1 VEADN
6 NGVNRVVATDG
17 RATGIQTGLDKYC
30 PICKVKAASEQNY
43 CTVDGAKLSSL
54 RCPECGTPGE
64 TSHVYCGY
72 CGCSMKVTD
81 RQLEA
86 AATGIGI
93 AEVPMESSVQAEDS
107 MREALLKRQ
116 PSVRPPS
123 ANISNRMF
131 K

>member
-1 VEADN
+1 MAQDTAAVDVHRADPARTGYVE
-6 NGVNRVVATDG
+6 
-17 RATGIQTGLDKYC
+17 GLDKYC
-30 PICKVKAASEQNY
+30 PLCHKKAPSDQFYCKV
-43 CTVDGAKLSSL
+43 DGTKLSSL
-54 RCPECGTPGE
+54 RCPECGTPGDQE
-64 TSHVYCGY
+64 DSFCGH

-93 AEVPMESSVQAEDS
+93 AEVPMESSMQAEDS

-116 PSVRPPS
+116 PSLTASLKSKV
-123 ANISNRMF
+123 SNRMF